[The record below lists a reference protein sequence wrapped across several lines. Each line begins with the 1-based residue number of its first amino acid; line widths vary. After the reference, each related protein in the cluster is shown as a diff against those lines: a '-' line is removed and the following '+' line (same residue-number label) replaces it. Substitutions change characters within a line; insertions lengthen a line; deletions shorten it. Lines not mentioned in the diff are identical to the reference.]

1 LSARAPT
8 TRAVVPEKER
18 VVEMRYEKIVADSA
32 AVFRYCM
39 TLSPDGT
46 LRVAIDDV
54 SDEKRHLDKP
64 KKITPAAR
72 ERLNEILLDPEFST
86 LAPAY
91 AGPDGEPPELKS
103 WTLRV
108 VYSGRVKDV
117 RIVNAPEP
125 EAFRRIRE
133 KLEVFSKNELGIWA
147 IQRTRAQL
155 IALAGDCAETG
166 KMKWEDRDVEHGNL
180 SRAIAAYREA
190 IFYLDT
196 VNPKPPAFADYQQA
210 LETAV
215 RELAKRFEDRRFR
228 ADRAINLQDWETAR
242 EELKILCRLVPDRD
256 DDRYREAAA
265 KLVDVEK
272 KLIKGGGR

>member
-1 LSARAPT
+1 
-8 TRAVVPEKER
+8 
-18 VVEMRYEKIVADSA
+18 
-32 AVFRYCM
+32 
-39 TLSPDGT
+39 
-46 LRVAIDDV
+46 
-54 SDEKRHLDKP
+54 
-64 KKITPAAR
+64 
-72 ERLNEILLDPEFST
+72 
-86 LAPAY
+86 
-91 AGPDGEPPELKS
+91 
-103 WTLRV
+103 
-108 VYSGRVKDV
+108 
-117 RIVNAPEP
+117 
-125 EAFRRIRE
+125 
-133 KLEVFSKNELGIWA
+133 
-147 IQRTRAQL
+147 
-155 IALAGDCAETG
+155 
-166 KMKWEDRDVEHGNL
+166 MKWEDRDVEHGNL